1 VSKKKKKE
9 SKRTPRLSTDPQA
22 WNPDKLE
29 KSLRKAVRKEV
40 RKELQREIE
49 SWEEENDVLIAEPPE
64 EEAARP
70 EGHKVEPTSNP
81 QYDIAIRY
89 INTMEEQLRAK
100 DEQLSAL
107 DARLSDAYELQRA
120 LALLVKRFE
129 ISTGISSDVIW
140 SGVSDDDLKKPI
152 DKEEKS
158 ATAKAESPSQ
168 SATPAESETDIAR
181 SSTQTA
187 AAARSVQNPTEKES
201 PADQTR
207 PDNDSPPPPDDGP
220 RSFTDWLRN

>member
-1 VSKKKKKE
+1 MSKKKKKE
-9 SKRTPRLSTDPQA
+9 SKRTPKLSTDPQP

-49 SWEEENDVLIAEPPE
+49 SWEEKDDVLIAELPE
-64 EEAARP
+64 EEATGP
-70 EGHKVEPTSNP
+70 EAHKSEAPSNP

-152 DKEEKS
+152 DKEEES
-158 ATAKAESPSQ
+158 ATAKAESPGQ
-168 SATPAESETDIAR
+168 PAPSKER
-181 SSTQTA
+181 G
-187 AAARSVQNPTEKES
+187 NPIEKET
-201 PADQTR
+201 PVDQTK
-207 PDNDSPPPPDDGP
+207 PEKDNPPSPDDGP

>member
-1 VSKKKKKE
+1 MLLHISVSKKKKKE
-9 SKRTPRLSTDPQA
+9 RKRTPKLSADPQA
-22 WNPDKLE
+22 WNPDKLG
-29 KSLRKAVRKEV
+29 KIMRKAVRKEV

-49 SWEEENDVLIAEPPE
+49 SWEEESDMLIPELSE

-70 EGHKVEPTSNP
+70 EAPKSEPASNP

-100 DEQLSAL
+100 DDQLSAL

-140 SGVSDDDLKKPI
+140 SSVSEEDLKKPI
-152 DKEEKS
+152 DKEGES
-158 ATAKAESPSQ
+158 AIAKTE
-168 SATPAESETDIAR
+168 
-181 SSTQTA
+181 
-187 AAARSVQNPTEKES
+187 NPTQSTTPQRGSDNVPDKETPFGQTIPGNDN
-201 PADQTR
+201 PASTD
-207 PDNDSPPPPDDGP
+207 DSP
-220 RSFTDWLRN
+220 RSFTDWLRT